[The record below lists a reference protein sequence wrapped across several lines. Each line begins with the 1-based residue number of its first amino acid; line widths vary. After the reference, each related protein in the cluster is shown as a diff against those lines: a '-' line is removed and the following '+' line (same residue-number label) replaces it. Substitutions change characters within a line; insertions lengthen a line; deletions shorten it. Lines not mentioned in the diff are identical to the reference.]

1 MCCGSKKS
9 SGAGAASVQRASRSS
24 RSNRTVPLA
33 PQLDIIVGAEGMTLL
48 EYQLTK
54 AGPVT
59 YRGAVT
65 AQTYV
70 FGGKY
75 KRGLV
80 DNRDVAALIARIE
93 DRRHAF
99 AYAGLVQADGNELDQ
114 RPVVTKSK
122 METEPMKIE
131 TLPEPVMTMATA
143 EPVVPKRKPGRPSK
157 RA

>member
-1 MCCGSKKS
+1 M
-9 SGAGAASVQRASRSS
+9 
-24 RSNRTVPLA
+24 PLP
-33 PQLDIIVGAEGMTLL
+33 PQPDIIIGAEGMTLL

-65 AQTYV
+65 GQTYV

-80 DNRDVAALIARIE
+80 DNRDVAALISRIE

-99 AYAGLVQADGNELDQ
+99 AYATLINTGGSDIDQ
-114 RPVVTKSK
+114 RPTVTES
-122 METEPMKIE
+122 KIE
-131 TLPEPVMTMATA
+131 TVPIAEEIMPEPETASVTLATV
-143 EPVVPKRKPGRPSK
+143 EPVTPRRKVGRSSK